1 MAKSNITVEF
11 SSKEVK
17 AKLKKLRNALTVSA
31 QHSVVRKAADI
42 WHQRLTQR
50 TPRRWTGNT
59 AKAWKVVELPSGEVA
74 VTNPT
79 KAMLYLE
86 RGTKAHGPR
95 KAKRLFIPLTRK
107 AAQAGARGVMS
118 ANKAASNAAL
128 WASYGTGKKK
138 KIKLPFIYGKDY
150 VFAKRVKGI
159 KAMWIVRNSRGEAR
173 VTYRLLMTKYIRDI
187 LRS

>member
-1 MAKSNITVEF
+1 MARSRITVEF
-11 SSKEVK
+11 SSKEVHDK
-17 AKLKKLRNALTVSA
+17 LRKLKAALTPSA
-31 QHSVVRKAADI
+31 QHGVVRKAADL
-42 WHQRLTQR
+42 WRTRLTLR

-59 AKAWKVVELPSGEVA
+59 AQGWRVVELPGGEVA
-74 VTNPT
+74 VNNPT

-86 RGTKAHGPR
+86 KGTKAHGPR

-107 AAQAGARGVMS
+107 AAQAGAKGVM
-118 ANKAASNAAL
+118 AQNRAASNAAL
-128 WASYGTGKKK
+128 WASYGQNKKK
-138 KIKLPFIYGKDY
+138 KIKLPFVYGVDY
-150 VFAKRVKGI
+150 IFAKRVKGI